1 MSIENSQTKIQ
12 SDRNNM
18 IKEEVEE
25 ILEVVITENFLK
37 LMTYKTYIKEAQ
49 RTFRQM
55 DIEKIYIKPYLNY
68 RKPIQRQRAN
78 LERIPRGEKHFTYRG
93 TKIIATSKFPFQSMK
108 TSRE

>member
-37 LMTYKTYIKEAQ
+37 LMTYKTYIKEA
-49 RTFRQM
+49 
-55 DIEKIYIKPYLNY
+55 
-68 RKPIQRQRAN
+68 
-78 LERIPRGEKHFTYRG
+78 
-93 TKIIATSKFPFQSMK
+93 
-108 TSRE
+108 